1 MMNTEGNNG
10 NKPLGLWNVVSIG
23 IGAMVGA
30 GIFALLGQAALLME
44 ASTWVAFAFGG
55 IVAMFSGYAY
65 ARLGA
70 SYPSNGG
77 IIDFF
82 RRGLGNGVFSLA
94 LSLLYLLTL
103 AVSIAMVARAFGA
116 YAVQFLHEGSQEEHL
131 ILLYALGIIAVMTL
145 FNSLSNHAVGRL
157 EVILVGIKMMILL
170 LLIIAGVWSLQPA
183 HISVSAPP
191 SSGAFFSCI
200 GITFLAYAGFGM
212 MANAADKVKDPEV
225 IMPRAFLV
233 AIGVTTLLYISLA
246 LVLLSD
252 VSALE
257 LEKYADTA
265 VAQAAS
271 PLLGHVGYVIVV
283 IGALLATASAINANL
298 FAVFNIMD
306 NMGSE
311 RELPKLMN
319 KPLWRQSTWG
329 NIIVVVLIMLM
340 TAALNLGSLA
350 WFVLAAL
357 LAIVVLAQI
366 SRWYSAQHRMNK
378 GKPKATIINPLPRNK
393 VVLAV
398 SILLILIFSKYFY
411 MASISSYY
419 TFYLMQKFGLSIQN
433 AQLHLFAFLFAV
445 AAGTVIGGPVG
456 DKIGRKYVIWGSILG
471 VAPFTL
477 ILPYASLH
485 WTGVL
490 TVIIGFILAS
500 AFSAILVYAQ
510 ELLPGRIGMVSG
522 LFFGFAFGMGGLGAA
537 VLGLIADHTSIELVY
552 KICAF
557 LPLLGMLTIF
567 LPDNRHKD

>member
-131 ILLYALGIIAVMTL
+131 ILLYALG
-145 FNSLSNHAVGRL
+145 
-157 EVILVGIKMMILL
+157 
-170 LLIIAGVWSLQPA
+170 IIAGVWSLQPA

-350 WFVLAAL
+350 SVASATFLICYLAVFVVAIRLRHDIHASLPILIVGTLVMLLVIVGFIYSLWSQGSRALIWIIGAL
-357 LAIVVLAQI
+357 LLSLIVAMV
-366 SRWYSAQHRMNK
+366 MK
-378 GKPKATIINPLPRNK
+378 RNK
-393 VVLAV
+393 
-398 SILLILIFSKYFY
+398 
-411 MASISSYY
+411 
-419 TFYLMQKFGLSIQN
+419 
-433 AQLHLFAFLFAV
+433 
-445 AAGTVIGGPVG
+445 TV
-456 DKIGRKYVIWGSILG
+456 
-471 VAPFTL
+471 
-477 ILPYASLH
+477 
-485 WTGVL
+485 
-490 TVIIGFILAS
+490 
-500 AFSAILVYAQ
+500 
-510 ELLPGRIGMVSG
+510 
-522 LFFGFAFGMGGLGAA
+522 
-537 VLGLIADHTSIELVY
+537 
-552 KICAF
+552 
-557 LPLLGMLTIF
+557 
-567 LPDNRHKD
+567 

>member
-200 GITFLAYAGFGM
+200 GIIFLAYAGFGM
-212 MANAADKVKDPEV
+212 MANAADKVKDPQV

-319 KPLWRQSTWG
+319 KSLWRQSTWG

-350 WFVLAAL
+350 SVASATFLICYLAVFVVAIRLRHDIHASLPILIVGTLVMLLVIVGFIYSLWSQGSRAL
-357 LAIVVLAQI
+357 IWIIGSLLLSLIVAMV
-366 SRWYSAQHRMNK
+366 MK
-378 GKPKATIINPLPRNK
+378 RNK
-393 VVLAV
+393 
-398 SILLILIFSKYFY
+398 
-411 MASISSYY
+411 
-419 TFYLMQKFGLSIQN
+419 
-433 AQLHLFAFLFAV
+433 
-445 AAGTVIGGPVG
+445 TV
-456 DKIGRKYVIWGSILG
+456 
-471 VAPFTL
+471 
-477 ILPYASLH
+477 
-485 WTGVL
+485 
-490 TVIIGFILAS
+490 
-500 AFSAILVYAQ
+500 
-510 ELLPGRIGMVSG
+510 
-522 LFFGFAFGMGGLGAA
+522 
-537 VLGLIADHTSIELVY
+537 
-552 KICAF
+552 
-557 LPLLGMLTIF
+557 
-567 LPDNRHKD
+567 

>member
-145 FNSLSNHAVGRL
+145 FNSLSNHAVMTLFNSLSNHAVGRL

-212 MANAADKVKDPEV
+212 MANAADKVKDPQV

-350 WFVLAAL
+350 SVASATFLICYLAVFVVAIRLRHDIHASLPILIVGTLVMLLVIVGFIYSLWSQGSRALIWIIGAL
-357 LAIVVLAQI
+357 LLSLIVAMV
-366 SRWYSAQHRMNK
+366 MK
-378 GKPKATIINPLPRNK
+378 RNK
-393 VVLAV
+393 
-398 SILLILIFSKYFY
+398 
-411 MASISSYY
+411 
-419 TFYLMQKFGLSIQN
+419 
-433 AQLHLFAFLFAV
+433 
-445 AAGTVIGGPVG
+445 TV
-456 DKIGRKYVIWGSILG
+456 
-471 VAPFTL
+471 
-477 ILPYASLH
+477 
-485 WTGVL
+485 
-490 TVIIGFILAS
+490 
-500 AFSAILVYAQ
+500 
-510 ELLPGRIGMVSG
+510 
-522 LFFGFAFGMGGLGAA
+522 
-537 VLGLIADHTSIELVY
+537 
-552 KICAF
+552 
-557 LPLLGMLTIF
+557 
-567 LPDNRHKD
+567 

>member
-55 IVAMFSGYAY
+55 IVAMFSGYAYARLGASYPSNGGIIDFFRRGLGNGVFSLALSLLYLLTIVAMFSGYAY

-170 LLIIAGVWSLQPA
+170 LLIIAGVWSMMILLLLIIAGVWSLQPA

-212 MANAADKVKDPEV
+212 MANAADKVKDPQV
-225 IMPRAFLV
+225 SMPRAFLV

-283 IGALLATASAINANL
+283 IGALLATASARRI
-298 FAVFNIMD
+298 F
-306 NMGSE
+306 
-311 RELPKLMN
+311 P
-319 KPLWRQSTWG
+319 
-329 NIIVVVLIMLM
+329 
-340 TAALNLGSLA
+340 SLRPPA
-350 WFVLAAL
+350 PV
-357 LAIVVLAQI
+357 
-366 SRWYSAQHRMNK
+366 R
-378 GKPKATIINPLPRNK
+378 
-393 VVLAV
+393 
-398 SILLILIFSKYFY
+398 
-411 MASISSYY
+411 SS
-419 TFYLMQKFGLSIQN
+419 
-433 AQLHLFAFLFAV
+433 
-445 AAGTVIGGPVG
+445 P
-456 DKIGRKYVIWGSILG
+456 
-471 VAPFTL
+471 
-477 ILPYASLH
+477 
-485 WTGVL
+485 
-490 TVIIGFILAS
+490 
-500 AFSAILVYAQ
+500 
-510 ELLPGRIGMVSG
+510 VSG
-522 LFFGFAFGMGGLGAA
+522 
-537 VLGLIADHTSIELVY
+537 
-552 KICAF
+552 
-557 LPLLGMLTIF
+557 
-567 LPDNRHKD
+567 

>member
-116 YAVQFLHEGSQEEHL
+116 YAVQ

-283 IGALLATASAINANL
+283 IATLLATASAINANL

-350 WFVLAAL
+350 SVASATFLICYLAVFVVAIRLRHDIHASLPILIVGTLVMLLVIVGFIYSLWSQGSRALIWIIGAL
-357 LAIVVLAQI
+357 LLSLIVAMV
-366 SRWYSAQHRMNK
+366 MK
-378 GKPKATIINPLPRNK
+378 RNK
-393 VVLAV
+393 
-398 SILLILIFSKYFY
+398 
-411 MASISSYY
+411 
-419 TFYLMQKFGLSIQN
+419 
-433 AQLHLFAFLFAV
+433 
-445 AAGTVIGGPVG
+445 TV
-456 DKIGRKYVIWGSILG
+456 
-471 VAPFTL
+471 
-477 ILPYASLH
+477 
-485 WTGVL
+485 
-490 TVIIGFILAS
+490 
-500 AFSAILVYAQ
+500 
-510 ELLPGRIGMVSG
+510 
-522 LFFGFAFGMGGLGAA
+522 
-537 VLGLIADHTSIELVY
+537 
-552 KICAF
+552 
-557 LPLLGMLTIF
+557 
-567 LPDNRHKD
+567 

>member
-1 MMNTEGNNG
+1 MKQTSKQHYNVFQNVGWMIGNARRSCKSVLWMCVLAAALTVGVNLVQLFIAPQILSRVEQQA
-10 NKPLGLWNVVSIG
+10 PLPE
-23 IGAMVGA
+23 
-30 GIFALLGQAALLME
+30 LLG
-44 ASTWVAFAFGG
+44 T
-55 IVAMFSGYAY
+55 I
-65 ARLGA
+65 
-70 SYPSNGG
+70 
-77 IIDFF
+77 
-82 RRGLGNGVFSLA
+82 GVFSLA

-212 MANAADKVKDPEV
+212 MANAADKVKDPQV

-252 VSALE
+252 
-257 LEKYADTA
+257 
-265 VAQAAS
+265 AQAAS

-319 KPLWRQSTWG
+319 KSLWRQSTWG

-350 WFVLAAL
+350 SVASATFVICYLAVFVVAIRLRHDIHASLPILIVGTLVMLLVIVGFIYSLWSQGSRAL
-357 LAIVVLAQI
+357 IWIIGSLLLSLIVAMV
-366 SRWYSAQHRMNK
+366 MK
-378 GKPKATIINPLPRNK
+378 RNK
-393 VVLAV
+393 
-398 SILLILIFSKYFY
+398 
-411 MASISSYY
+411 
-419 TFYLMQKFGLSIQN
+419 
-433 AQLHLFAFLFAV
+433 
-445 AAGTVIGGPVG
+445 TV
-456 DKIGRKYVIWGSILG
+456 
-471 VAPFTL
+471 
-477 ILPYASLH
+477 
-485 WTGVL
+485 
-490 TVIIGFILAS
+490 
-500 AFSAILVYAQ
+500 
-510 ELLPGRIGMVSG
+510 
-522 LFFGFAFGMGGLGAA
+522 
-537 VLGLIADHTSIELVY
+537 
-552 KICAF
+552 
-557 LPLLGMLTIF
+557 
-567 LPDNRHKD
+567 

>member
-1 MMNTEGNNG
+1 MMNTEGDND

-94 LSLLYLLTL
+94 LSLLYLMTL

-116 YAVQFLHEGSQEEHL
+116 YAVQFLHEGSQDEHL
-131 ILLYALGIIAVMTL
+131 ILLYALAIIALMTL

-170 LLIIAGVWSLQPA
+170 LLIVAGVWSLQPA
-183 HISVSAPP
+183 HISVSGPP

-212 MANAADKVKDPEV
+212 MANAADKVKDPAV

-233 AIGVTTLLYISLA
+233 AIGVTTLLYIALA
-246 LVLLSD
+246 LVLVLLSD

-319 KPLWRQSTWG
+319 KSLWRQSTWG

-350 WFVLAAL
+350 SVA
-357 LAIVVLAQI
+357 
-366 SRWYSAQHRMNK
+366 SA
-378 GKPKATIINPLPRNK
+378 TFLICY
-393 VVLAV
+393 LAV
-398 SILLILIFSKYFY
+398 F
-411 MASISSYY
+411 M
-419 TFYLMQKFGLSIQN
+419 
-433 AQLHLFAFLFAV
+433 V
-445 AAGTVIGGPVG
+445 AIRLRH
-456 DKIGRKYVIWGSILG
+456 DIH
-471 VAPFTL
+471 
-477 ILPYASLH
+477 ASLPILVVG
-485 WTGVL
+485 TLVML
-490 TVIIGFILAS
+490 LVIIGFIYSLWSQGSS
-500 AFSAILVYAQ
+500 ALMWIIGA
-510 ELLPGRIGMVSG
+510 LLLSLIVAMV
-522 LFFGFAFGMGGLGAA
+522 MKRNKT
-537 VLGLIADHTSIELVY
+537 V
-552 KICAF
+552 
-557 LPLLGMLTIF
+557 
-567 LPDNRHKD
+567 

>member
-212 MANAADKVKDPEV
+212 MANAADKVKDPQV

-311 RELPKLMN
+311 RELPK
-319 KPLWRQSTWG
+319 
-329 NIIVVVLIMLM
+329 M

-350 WFVLAAL
+350 SVASATFLICYLAVFVVAIRLRHDIHASLPILIVGTLVMLLVIVGFIYSLWSQGSRAL
-357 LAIVVLAQI
+357 IWIIGSLLLSLIVAMV
-366 SRWYSAQHRMNK
+366 MK
-378 GKPKATIINPLPRNK
+378 RNK
-393 VVLAV
+393 
-398 SILLILIFSKYFY
+398 
-411 MASISSYY
+411 
-419 TFYLMQKFGLSIQN
+419 
-433 AQLHLFAFLFAV
+433 
-445 AAGTVIGGPVG
+445 TV
-456 DKIGRKYVIWGSILG
+456 
-471 VAPFTL
+471 
-477 ILPYASLH
+477 
-485 WTGVL
+485 
-490 TVIIGFILAS
+490 
-500 AFSAILVYAQ
+500 
-510 ELLPGRIGMVSG
+510 
-522 LFFGFAFGMGGLGAA
+522 
-537 VLGLIADHTSIELVY
+537 
-552 KICAF
+552 
-557 LPLLGMLTIF
+557 
-567 LPDNRHKD
+567 